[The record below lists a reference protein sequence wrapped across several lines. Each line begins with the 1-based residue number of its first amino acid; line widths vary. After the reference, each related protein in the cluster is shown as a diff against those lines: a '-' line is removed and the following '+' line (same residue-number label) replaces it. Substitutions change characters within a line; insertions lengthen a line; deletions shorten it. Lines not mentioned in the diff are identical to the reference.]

1 MGVRK
6 AKKIEDVQ
14 IYVQQE
20 CLDIYISVPRRK
32 NLLTPIPYKYKNVD
46 FTYITTILQNDQR
59 RVHKL

>member
-1 MGVRK
+1 MGS
-6 AKKIEDVQ
+6 KKPKKTESVQ

-46 FTYITTILQNDQR
+46 FTYITTILKNDKR